1 MKRIHFFYFLMILTC
16 RNAKQNKLWNK
27 SWQCLSLEFQTVHK
41 NYFPIIYTVCGLYCV
56 SLNSD
61 LALWPNILHRPCVS
75 GAKVALEGLR
85 WLNSNCSLAVDQS
98 TKIVLWVMLSNKRS
112 SAGQPVRHLQKTS
125 RIRKIKVWLHWYCH
139 TKVADCF
146 VDCQQ
151 AALTSDISFPLFYLP
166 DEKPLWTW
174 CQSRMY
180 DIWALNSSVLQ

>member
-85 WLNSNCSLAVDQS
+85 WLNSNCSLAVDPS

-112 SAGQPVRHLQKTS
+112 SAGQPVRHLQKQVVSERLRSGCTDTVTPKW
-125 RIRKIKVWLHWYCH
+125 RTV
-139 TKVADCF
+139 
-146 VDCQQ
+146 
-151 AALTSDISFPLFYLP
+151 
-166 DEKPLWTW
+166 LWTANKRLW
-174 CQSRMY
+174 QVTFHFHCSTCPTRSRYGHDANLECMT
-180 DIWALNSSVLQ
+180 SGH